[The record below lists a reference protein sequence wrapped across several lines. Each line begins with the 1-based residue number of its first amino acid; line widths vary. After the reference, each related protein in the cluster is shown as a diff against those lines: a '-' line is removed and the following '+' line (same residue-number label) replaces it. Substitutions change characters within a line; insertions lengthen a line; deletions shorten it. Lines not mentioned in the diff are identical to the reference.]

1 MDMYGEGT
9 PKQRVAKFDEM
20 HGGLENAIHDATWNY
35 YADGACREHSTLGAL
50 CEPPSDPRER
60 HQKIV
65 YFHKLRVA
73 KAVRAFDTVKA
84 EFREHPNTHTKWEE
98 NLEDLKALQE
108 EVQTF
113 QKDLETAQEALRRLT
128 PGYRTPEEEA
138 RTIAVNAANA
148 AAKSEYLAA
157 IDSIQI

>member
-9 PKQRVAKFDEM
+9 ATQRAAVFDKM
-20 HGGLENAIHDATWNY
+20 HGGDEALSDGSWLY
-35 YADGACREHSTLGAL
+35 YKDGATREVATAGAL
-50 CEPPSDPRER
+50 MEPPENPRER

-65 YFHKLRVA
+65 YYHKLRLA
-73 KAVRAFDTVKA
+73 QAVRRFDTVKA
-84 EFREHPNTHTKWEE
+84 EFRENPTTHTKWEE

-138 RTIAVNAANA
+138 ETARTNAAIA
-148 AAKSEYLAA
+148 AAKSEYLSALDA
-157 IDSIQI
+157 IQI

>member
-9 PKQRVAKFDEM
+9 ANQRAAVFDKM
-20 HGGLENAIHDATWNY
+20 HGGLENAVHDATWNY
-35 YADGACREHSTLGAL
+35 YADGAVREINPAGVLM
-50 CEPPSDPRER
+50 EPPENPRER
-60 HQKIV
+60 QNKIV

-73 KAVRAFDTVKA
+73 KAVRRFDTVKA
-84 EFREHPNTHTKWEE
+84 EFRENPTTYTKWEE

-138 RTIAVNAANA
+138 ETARRNADIA
-148 AAKSEYLAA
+148 AAKSNYLSALDA
-157 IDSIQI
+157 IQI